1 MKTQSNY
8 QDLLKL
14 LAIIAMTIDH
24 LGLYFYPEQQIL
36 RAIGR
41 LAMPIFCFFA
51 GYNFHKRPKHLILIL
66 GILLY
71 IIARFI
77 FGKFQGANILISIY
91 LGQWYIFLFDH
102 QLKKFAS
109 GCWHVIIGGILF
121 PYTDI
126 LFEYGT
132 LVIAI
137 MILGYIAKYED
148 RNRNLTVAIAIIL
161 SLFHA
166 FVIFMPTKSDLII
179 TIIIAISGYLLITA
193 RNFNQPINLKINVIT
208 RNILFVYFIQVVI
221 IQYVWIL
228 RNLS

>member
-1 MKTQSNY
+1 MKAQSNH

-14 LAIIAMTIDH
+14 IAVLAMTIDH
-24 LGLYFYPEQQIL
+24 IGLYLYPEQQIL

-71 IIARFI
+71 AITRII

-91 LGQWYIFLFDH
+91 LGQWYIFLFH
-102 QLKKFAS
+102 NQLKKFTNS
-109 GCWHVIIGGILF
+109 YSHVIISVILF
-121 PYTDI
+121 PYTDF

-132 LVIAI
+132 MVIAI
-137 MILGYIAKYED
+137 MILGHIAKYEGS
-148 RNRNLTVAIAIIL
+148 NRNLTAAIAMIL
-161 SLFHA
+161 SLFHSFA
-166 FVIFMPTKSDLII
+166 VFTPTNTDLII
-179 TIIIAISGYLLITA
+179 TILIAISGYFLITA

-221 IQYVWIL
+221 IQCIWTL
-228 RNLS
+228 RS

>member
-1 MKTQSNY
+1 MKAQSNH

-14 LAIIAMTIDH
+14 IAVLAMTIDH
-24 LGLYFYPEQQIL
+24 IGLYFYPEQQIL

-71 IIARFI
+71 AITRII

-102 QLKKFAS
+102 QLKKFTS
-109 GCWHVIIGGILF
+109 SYLHVIISGILF
-121 PYTDI
+121 PYTDF

-132 LVIAI
+132 LVITI
-137 MILGYIAKYED
+137 MILGHIAKYED
-148 RNRNLTVAIAIIL
+148 RNRNLTVAITVIL
-161 SLFHA
+161 SLFHSFA
-166 FVIFMPTKSDLII
+166 IFTPTNTDLII
-179 TIIIAISGYLLITA
+179 TILIAISGYFLITA

-221 IQYVWIL
+221 IQCIWTL
-228 RNLS
+228 HKNT